1 MTGPAVGAGTGT
13 APRRVAVVGGGV
25 LGLVL
30 GLRLAERGHRVTI
43 YEAGP
48 GFGGLAAS
56 APIGDFT
63 WDRFYHVILA
73 SDTRLRALLG
83 ELGLDDRLRW
93 TTTRTGFYVDDRL
106 LSLSSA
112 LDFLRFPPLSPV
124 DKFRLGLTI
133 LHASRLRDWR
143 PLERQTALDWLEHW
157 CGRRTVER
165 LWRPLLRAKLGE
177 NHTRVSAA
185 FIWAIIARMYAARRT
200 GNKQELFGYV
210 DGGYGAILGRLQER
224 VLARGVSLIPDAKIL
239 KVGQSGSGLPVVIQ
253 RDQRPSEVFDAA
265 VLTVP
270 CSQVATLCPDL
281 TAAELARLDSVTYQG
296 IVCASLLCRRP
307 LSDYYITN
315 IAAAW
320 TPFTAVIEMTAL
332 VDRERFGG
340 LSLIYLPRYLG
351 QDDPF
356 WARSDAEVRAAF
368 LPALQRLHPGLAADD
383 IVAFQVARA
392 RQVLILP
399 TLDYSRDA
407 MPPVTTSLP
416 GVFIANSAQIP
427 NGTLNVNE
435 TLGVVEHALPGVLA
449 GLGAQRRTAP

>member
-1 MTGPAVGAGTGT
+1 MTGRPPGSATGT
-13 APRRVAVVGGGV
+13 DPRRVAVVGGGV
-25 LGLVL
+25 LGLTL
-30 GLRLAERGHRVTI
+30 GLRLAERGHRVTVF
-43 YEAGP
+43 EAAP

-56 APIGDFT
+56 APLGDFT

-83 ELGLDDRLRW
+83 ELGLDDRLCW
-93 TTTRTGFYVDDRL
+93 NPTRTGFYVDDRL
-106 LSLSSA
+106 LSLSTS
-112 LDFLRFPPLSPV
+112 LDFLRFPPLSLV

-143 PLERQTALDWLEHW
+143 PLERQTAIDWLERW
-157 CGRRTVER
+157 CGRRTVDR

-177 NHTRVSAA
+177 NHERASAA

-200 GNKQELFGYV
+200 GNKQELFGHV
-210 DGGYGAILGRLQER
+210 DGGYDAILGRLLER
-224 VLARGVSLIPDAKIL
+224 VRARGVTLVPDAAIVR
-239 KVGQSGSGLPVVIQ
+239 VGQAGPGLPVVIR
-253 RDQRPSEVFDAA
+253 RDGRPADVFDAA

-270 CSQVATLCPDL
+270 CSHIATLCPDL
-281 TAAELARLDSVTYQG
+281 TVAEQARLRSVTYQG

-320 TPFTAVIEMTAL
+320 PPFTAVIEMTAL
-332 VDRERFGG
+332 VDRARFGG

-356 WARSDAEVRAAF
+356 WERSDAEIRAEF

-392 RQVLILP
+392 RQVLALS
-399 TLDYSRDA
+399 TLNYSGES

-427 NGTLNVNE
+427 HGTLNVNE
-435 TLGVVEHALPGVLA
+435 TLGVVEQALPRVLA
-449 GLGAQRRTAP
+449 GLAARKGVAP